1 MNASRES
8 SPARL
13 SAIVARA
20 TVSFLAAAFF
30 TVASAEAADLT
41 GTWLT
46 EKREALIRISPCGGG
61 LCGTVTWLAEP
72 NDPATGR
79 PKTDDKNHDP
89 SRRSRPLLGSRVFY
103 NMRPSG
109 PDQWTGQI
117 YSVDDGITVQGQL
130 MATGPDQMRIQ
141 GCVLGICSGEN
152 WTRRR
157 GR

>member
-1 MNASRES
+1 VNRES
-8 SPARL
+8 FAARS
-13 SAIVARA
+13 SAIALCA
-20 TVSFLAAAFF
+20 AASFLAAAFC
-30 TVASAEAADLT
+30 TVPAAVAADLT

-46 EKREALIRISPCGGG
+46 EKHEALIRISACGGG

-72 NDPATGR
+72 NDPATGK
-79 PKTDDKNHDP
+79 PKTDDKNPDP

-103 NMRPSG
+103 GMRPSG
-109 PDQWTGQI
+109 PDHWTGQI

-130 MATGPDQMRIQ
+130 IAKGPDQMRIQ